1 MDTGIS
7 ITGVLRITK
16 KKLAVCV
23 LFPVAAAFI
32 LFFGFVCDEVLGL
45 GGSRIS
51 HSIYSVAN
59 YLYHVIF
66 LPLTFV
72 DSDSSAPEVF
82 KMALLLTPVWWY
94 SLACVLVL
102 FVGRRGTGKG

>member
-1 MDTGIS
+1 M
-7 ITGVLRITK
+7 GVLRISK

-32 LFFGFVCDEVLGL
+32 LVFGFVCDEVLGL
-45 GGSRIS
+45 GGRRIS
-51 HSIYSVAN
+51 HGIYSIAN

-72 DSDSSAPEVF
+72 DSDSSAPAAF
-82 KMALLLTPVWWY
+82 KMALLLTPVWGY
-94 SLACVLVL
+94 LLACASVLL
-102 FVGRRGTGKG
+102 VGRRGTGKG